1 MTDSLVSE
9 HALKKLRAYLADA
22 RQRLLDITT
31 RNRLVHVNR
40 KGRIN
45 ALNIIN
51 ERTESIYRILGE
63 NGKRM
68 SFAAQGKD
76 KIEKGEEGDVQEL
89 FETIEDDTPFDCL
102 LYTSPSPRD

>member
-1 MTDSLVSE
+1 VSE
-9 HALKKLRAYLADA
+9 LPDTSSRAIDKLRSYLADA
-22 RQRLLDITT
+22 RDRLLDTTT

-68 SFAAQGKD
+68 AFAAQGKD
-76 KIEKGEEGDVQEL
+76 KIKDEDKPEEL
-89 FETIEDDTPFDCL
+89 FETIEDDTPF
-102 LYTSPSPRD
+102 